1 MRWTPPPRNQSGQ
14 AAPCGTLRYVYIPS
28 LMQHCLFL
36 TLALVVAMG
45 SGAGQLPTALTFF
58 TQIRG
63 RVNKRTQTTQQCK
76 DNR

>member
-1 MRWTPPPRNQSGQ
+1 
-14 AAPCGTLRYVYIPS
+14 
-28 LMQHCLFL
+28 MQHCLFL